1 MIIFDD
7 YEYVTML
14 MDGKAPPCRYRN
26 NVLRSCAKM
35 VATEQYVAEDIL
47 NALHEYMPFDVTEKD
62 LFDYVQDRAQ
72 TPPVRFH
79 EVNFG
84 LNELRNIYKLP
95 RRNERKYYLAQLF
108 CFKYFGTKRLRL
120 AGREFKRVAG
130 LNPTHSPLTYLH
142 MGRYITTRR
151 EDMYGKVLN
160 KYSNNKPYVY
170 YYPKEKPG
178 RTVFTYKYEG
188 DCFMLPNIDW
198 NSNMGQLWELCEE
211 AKQYNL

>member
-7 YEYVTML
+7 YEYVKLL
-14 MDGKAPPCRYRN
+14 MDGKAPKCQYRN

-35 VATEQYVAEDIL
+35 IAVEEYEFADIL
-47 NALHEYMPFDVTEKD
+47 DALHEYMPFEVTGDD
-62 LFDYVQDRAQ
+62 LAQYVADRTS

-79 EVNFG
+79 SVDFG

-95 RRNERKYYLAQLF
+95 RDSERKYYLAQLF
-108 CFKYFGTKRLRL
+108 CFKYFGTKRIRVS
-120 AGREFKRVAG
+120 GREFKRIACM
-130 LNPTHSPLTYLH
+130 NPTHFSLNYLH

-151 EDMYGKVLN
+151 EDSHNIVLTTYRN
-160 KYSNNKPYVY
+160 HKPYIY

-188 DCFMLPNIDW
+188 DCYMLPKEPW
-198 NSNMGQLWELCEE
+198 NSNTHELWELCEE